1 MPRRPLGL
9 IALLTLVACGSFG
22 GNDAPTPAD
31 GGSGDAG
38 DAGACETSVLDDPL
52 NCGACGHACASADAC
67 IKGTCTAACAV
78 IYVAPDGDDGRS
90 GCAPSEAKRTLG
102 SAIAVVK
109 AEGAAKHTEIHA
121 CAGTYRESRLT
132 LDVAVSLQG
141 GYGCTTFVRSP
152 TYGYP
157 MFDGTNETIV
167 ENADALSAATLVV
180 SGPAIDTSVI
190 VDGLTLRGSTTA
202 TALSSALLVANGA
215 SPLLSNNHLVGAA
228 TGGKP
233 LLTPTSGL
241 QIASGAS
248 PDVTHNRIEGGAGVS
263 ASASGSV
270 GVSLLADGGIP
281 HIHANVIGGG
291 SGSGTPYG
299 SIGLEI
305 SGAKPLTGPTAID
318 GNTID
323 GGTGTSVNVAGA
335 AVVGALLDT
344 DAEMALVGN
353 RIYAGTG
360 TCAVDGPCAAY
371 GVSST
376 APRVRIEA
384 NRIYGGDLIRAATG
398 MTFLVGV
405 ATSKAAQAVI
415 VNNMIHTG
423 NKTKTTLASIVYG
436 IQVLGG
442 SGAVVAHNTLVTAPS
457 SAAESAQLVLVD
469 HGAKEVSVDN
479 NLLVGTGSNAAE
491 FAVSVSPCNGAS
503 LASLRNNAFVS
514 TGEVLS
520 VITSKPLGAPDA
532 CDSAANYATITQA
545 EMAQNNAAAATASG
559 NVRVVPLSE
568 CVDDMPNSSKC
579 LSPPPCAAAYPACIT
594 TVLASF
600 DLATAGF
607 AELDGPGWKL
617 RDHGVCPVMNGG
629 FDLTAT
635 VPTDFFG
642 AKRVAPVSIGAHED
656 HVCP

>member
-9 IALLTLVACGSFG
+9 IALLALVACGSFSG
-22 GNDAPTPAD
+22 SDAPTTAD
-31 GGSGDAG
+31 SGSG
-38 DAGACETSVLDDPL
+38 DAGACETGTLDDPL

-78 IYVAPDGDDGRS
+78 IFVAPDGDDGRS

-109 AEGAAKHTEIHA
+109 AAGAAKHTEIHA

-157 MFDGTNETIV
+157 MFDGTNETII

-180 SGPAIDTSVI
+180 SGTAIDASVI
-190 VDGLTLRGSTTA
+190 VDGLTLRGSPTA
-202 TALSSALLVANGA
+202 MSLSSALLVAAGA
-215 SPLLSNNHLVGAA
+215 SPLLSNNRLLGAVA
-228 TGGKP
+228 AGNA

-248 PDVTHNRIEGGAGVS
+248 PDVTHNRIDGGAGVS
-263 ASASGSV
+263 ASATGSV
-270 GVSLLADGGIP
+270 GVSLLSNGGIP

-291 SGSGTPYG
+291 SGSGTEYG
-299 SIGLEI
+299 SIGLGI
-305 SGAKPLTGPTAID
+305 AGAKPLTGPTAIE

-323 GGTGTSVNVAGA
+323 GGTGTSIGIDGA

-344 DAEMALVGN
+344 DAEMALVSN

-360 TCAVDGPCAAY
+360 TCAVNGACAAY

-376 APRVRIEA
+376 APRVRIDA
-384 NRIYGGDLIRAATG
+384 NRIYGGDLARAATG
-398 MTFLVGV
+398 TTFLVGI
-405 ATSKAAQAVI
+405 ATTKATHAVI

-423 NKTKTTLASIVYG
+423 NKTKATLPNNVYG
-436 IQVLGG
+436 VQVLEG
-442 SGAVVAHNTLVTAPS
+442 SGAVVAHNTLVTAPTS
-457 SAAESAQLVLVD
+457 GAESAQLVLVD
-469 HGAKEVSVDN
+469 HGAKAVSVDN
-479 NLLVGTGSNAAE
+479 NLFVGTGSNVSE
-491 FAVSVSPCNGAS
+491 LAVTVTPCNGAALS
-503 LASLRNNAFVS
+503 SLRNNAFVS
-514 TGEVLS
+514 TGAVLS
-520 VITSKPLGAPDA
+520 VITSTPMAGPDA
-532 CDSAANYATITQA
+532 CDFATNYATITQA
-545 EMAQNNAAAATASG
+545 EVAQNNAAATTASG
-559 NVRVVPLSE
+559 NVRVAQISE
-568 CVDDMPNSSKC
+568 CGGDVPNSQKC
-579 LSPPPCAAAYPACIT
+579 PSPVACAAPYPGCIT
-594 TVLASF
+594 AVLASF
-600 DLATAGF
+600 DVASTGF

-629 FDLTAT
+629 FDLTTT

-642 AKRVAPVSIGAHED
+642 AMRVAPVSIGAHED